1 MPAPVRFGVLV
12 AVAVAALAAPIAS
25 QAPPANA
32 LRVDLYAVRDGV
44 PIDDLRQDELQL
56 LEDGVPQTIDSFE
69 RVAVAPGS
77 PRSRVFVVFL
87 DTHHTTIE
95 DETTAR
101 LPLVRLLDRLLDR
114 DDLVGLTTPEL
125 AAGDLVFR
133 RKAEVLSDLMQAD
146 WGWARR
152 GRRRPPG
159 SKEVL
164 YDQCFDSSRAADR
177 ARGAEMKAR
186 WREETTFD
194 ALDDLVAHLAA
205 LREERKTILTV
216 SDGWQLFTP
225 SRTLGEADDDR
236 SSRSDRLRRFGDRGS
251 AQGSPATPVMRV
263 ECEADR
269 RRLAMLDNSLHLRD
283 LTENA
288 NRANVSF
295 YPFHAPEVTVPEQG
309 VSRAVPEI
317 DHAAARLDSLR
328 LLADATDGRA
338 VLKRTAIEEA
348 LPRIVADASSYYL
361 VTYRSTNTKLDGR
374 FRTLAA
380 RVTRPGIKVRMR
392 RGYRGLTTDELLSSR
407 RAPVTVR
414 AASNA
419 LSVPMA
425 PADAHRPFRIR
436 TSSWAAPDGGTFWIV
451 GELDYRTRQELDWTA
466 GAQADI
472 VVLGADGSELV
483 SQTLAVKPADG
494 AFSLRVP
501 ERGAVKPGEYA
512 VQVQLRPD
520 ANDSLVL
527 TDTARVA
534 VTASRSEELG
544 APVVWRRGPSTGPRH
559 LQTADFRF
567 SRSERIR
574 LELATTVPG
583 SAAARL
589 LDRAGQ
595 PIQVPVEVSAR
606 PDDSGQ
612 FRWIVADATLAPLA
626 PGQYTIEVRLGTLR
640 QTFELSLVP

>member
-44 PIDDLRQDELQL
+44 PVDDLRQDELQL

-328 LLADATDGRA
+328 LLADATDGLA
-338 VLKRTAIEEA
+338 VLKRTAIEET

-425 PADAHRPFRIR
+425 AADARRPFRIR

-534 VTASRSEELG
+534 VAASRSEELG

>member
-1 MPAPVRFGVLV
+1 
-12 AVAVAALAAPIAS
+12 
-25 QAPPANA
+25 
-32 LRVDLYAVRDGV
+32 
-44 PIDDLRQDELQL
+44 
-56 LEDGVPQTIDSFE
+56 
-69 RVAVAPGS
+69 
-77 PRSRVFVVFL
+77 
-87 DTHHTTIE
+87 
-95 DETTAR
+95 
-101 LPLVRLLDRLLDR
+101 
-114 DDLVGLTTPEL
+114 
-125 AAGDLVFR
+125 
-133 RKAEVLSDLMQAD
+133 
-146 WGWARR
+146 
-152 GRRRPPG
+152 
-159 SKEVL
+159 
-164 YDQCFDSSRAADR
+164 
-177 ARGAEMKAR
+177 
-186 WREETTFD
+186 
-194 ALDDLVAHLAA
+194 
-205 LREERKTILTV
+205 
-216 SDGWQLFTP
+216 
-225 SRTLGEADDDR
+225 
-236 SSRSDRLRRFGDRGS
+236 
-251 AQGSPATPVMRV
+251 
-263 ECEADR
+263 
-269 RRLAMLDNSLHLRD
+269 
-283 LTENA
+283 
-288 NRANVSF
+288 
-295 YPFHAPEVTVPEQG
+295 VPEQG

>member
-186 WREETTFD
+186 WREETTFA
-194 ALDDLVAHLAA
+194 ALDYLVAHRAA
-205 LREERKTILTV
+205 LRADRKTILTV

-288 NRANVSF
+288 TRANVSF

-589 LDRAGQ
+589 LDRACQ

>member
-1 MPAPVRFGVLV
+1 M
-12 AVAVAALAAPIAS
+12 
-25 QAPPANA
+25 
-32 LRVDLYAVRDGV
+32 
-44 PIDDLRQDELQL
+44 
-56 LEDGVPQTIDSFE
+56 
-69 RVAVAPGS
+69 
-77 PRSRVFVVFL
+77 
-87 DTHHTTIE
+87 
-95 DETTAR
+95 
-101 LPLVRLLDRLLDR
+101 
-114 DDLVGLTTPEL
+114 
-125 AAGDLVFR
+125 
-133 RKAEVLSDLMQAD
+133 
-146 WGWARR
+146 
-152 GRRRPPG
+152 
-159 SKEVL
+159 
-164 YDQCFDSSRAADR
+164 
-177 ARGAEMKAR
+177 
-186 WREETTFD
+186 
-194 ALDDLVAHLAA
+194 
-205 LREERKTILTV
+205 
-216 SDGWQLFTP
+216 
-225 SRTLGEADDDR
+225 
-236 SSRSDRLRRFGDRGS
+236 
-251 AQGSPATPVMRV
+251 
-263 ECEADR
+263 
-269 RRLAMLDNSLHLRD
+269 
-283 LTENA
+283 
-288 NRANVSF
+288 
-295 YPFHAPEVTVPEQG
+295 
-309 VSRAVPEI
+309 
-317 DHAAARLDSLR
+317 
-328 LLADATDGRA
+328 
-338 VLKRTAIEEA
+338 
-348 LPRIVADASSYYL
+348 
-361 VTYRSTNTKLDGR
+361 
-374 FRTLAA
+374 
-380 RVTRPGIKVRMR
+380 
-392 RGYRGLTTDELLSSR
+392 
-407 RAPVTVR
+407 TVR
-414 AASNA
+414 AATNA

-425 PADAHRPFRIR
+425 PADARRPFRIR

-472 VVLGADGSELV
+472 VVLGADGSELM

-640 QTFELSLVP
+640 QTFELVLVP